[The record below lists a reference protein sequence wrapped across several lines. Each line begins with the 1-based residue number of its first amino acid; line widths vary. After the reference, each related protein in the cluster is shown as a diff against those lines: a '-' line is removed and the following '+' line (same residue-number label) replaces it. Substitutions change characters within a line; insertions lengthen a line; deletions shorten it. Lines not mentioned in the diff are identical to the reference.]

1 MINTNTFEDIKKKA
15 DEIRNIELN
24 VLLRYLGGTQD
35 RQDRAK
41 WHTPQGMISITG
53 PKFMNWTLGIGGG
66 GAIDLAMHIQGIGFK
81 DAVTFLYDT
90 FSHIPIVDASNQAHA
105 HKMVLKLPPRC
116 DKKLQRVIHYLKNAR
131 CIPMDT
137 ITRLI
142 QSGTLY
148 ADIKSNAVF
157 LLLGKEKR
165 IVGAE
170 LRGTGNTQWRGL
182 APGSRKKMG
191 CFYLVGKSPRK
202 MVLCE
207 SAIDAI
213 SCAVLHPE
221 YTAISTSGVAAEPA
235 WLNRFLKKGCEIYC
249 GFDTDSPGE
258 TMATQMINRYPS
270 IKRLR
275 PSKHD
280 WNEVLQQNSHP

>member
-1 MINTNTFEDIKKKA
+1 LIKRNTFEDIRKKA
-15 DEIRNIELN
+15 DEVRNIELN
-24 VLLRYLGGTQD
+24 VLLRHLGSTKD

-41 WHTPQGMISITG
+41 WHTRQGVISITG
-53 PKFMNWTLGIGGG
+53 QKFMNWTQGIGGG
-66 GAIDLAMHIQGIGFK
+66 GAIDLAMHIQDIGFK

-90 FSHIPIVDASNQAHA
+90 FSHTPIVDAPNQVHA
-105 HKMVLKLPPRC
+105 FKMDLRLPTRC
-116 DKKLQRVIHYLKNAR
+116 DKKLQRVIHYLKVVR
-131 CIPMDT
+131 GIPMDT
-137 ITRLI
+137 ITRLS
-142 QSGTLY
+142 QCGKLY

-157 LLLGKEKR
+157 LLLGKKKR
-165 IVGAE
+165 VVGAE

-182 APGSRKKMG
+182 APGSSKKLG

-221 YTAISTSGVAAEPA
+221 YTAISTSGVTAEPA
-235 WLNRFLKKGCEIYC
+235 WLDRFLKKGCEIYC

-258 TMATQMINRYPS
+258 TMAIQMIKRYPS

-275 PSKHD
+275 PPRHD